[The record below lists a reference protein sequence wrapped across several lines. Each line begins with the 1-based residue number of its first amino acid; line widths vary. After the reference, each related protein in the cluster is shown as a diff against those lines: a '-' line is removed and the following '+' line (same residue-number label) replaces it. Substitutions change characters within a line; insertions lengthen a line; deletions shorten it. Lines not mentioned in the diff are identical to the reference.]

1 MKKLLTAVLLL
12 IVSGQALGA
21 HKGVKLK
28 NSNDS
33 LSYIL
38 GTLIGGSMAESELKS
53 FLPVLSYELF
63 NEGLRSAGRGETG
76 LIPTDEAY
84 GMVEQLIERSREEL
98 YKGNRLA
105 GKKFLAENAR
115 KQGIITTPSGLQYR
129 ILQDAEGPKPD
140 EDSQV
145 EIYSKGTLING
156 TVFESAEV
164 ETAQINLQD
173 DIPGLREGIQLMS
186 PGARYIFYV
195 PRDLAYGNE
204 EGPGGIEPYS
214 VLIYEVELV
223 SFGVAD
229 YAAIAYDDSDY
240 EGEEAETLETEAGDY
255 TSLVISE
262 TSIDYG
268 DSVVE
273 QAYSFKDRYFVFAE
287 DGFYVLDGNQNA
299 VYSEAYERD
308 RDDALEKVVLSPVF
322 YTPKEGDG
330 PVFLMVDFKDPQ
342 PYDILAGSHL
352 YRIDADGTVSRI
364 GFMNVAVDHGGYE
377 LSPVSGVLE
386 IYNRADGIH
395 FAFNTR
401 TLMYNPAG
409 AEDISFPAEDLQYVY
424 AGGQLKP
431 VGSALMLGF
440 FKREA
445 VREEVGKSVGTP
457 VNRILV
463 GDLTGSGELDAVY
476 TLQDDDTIHIALFEN
491 GRIKQ
496 RFTHKLED
504 YYFEEGVTSIRNGIV
519 RIIVFDPL
527 EEEYIERRFV
537 LRNNRLEEVK

>member
-1 MKKLLTAVLLL
+1 MKKLLTVVLLL
-12 IVSGQALGA
+12 IVSGQVLGA
-21 HKGVKLK
+21 PKAPKLK
-28 NSNDS
+28 NQYDS
-33 LSYIL
+33 LSYVL
-38 GTLIGGSMAESELKS
+38 GTLIGGSMAESELKHVQPNLN
-53 FLPVLSYELF
+53 FELF
-63 NEGLRSAGRGETG
+63 TEALRNVSRGEQG
-76 LIPTDEAY
+76 LVPMDEAY
-84 GMVEQLIERSREEL
+84 GMVEQLMERCREEL
-98 YKGNRLA
+98 YKENRLA
-105 GKKFLAENAR
+105 GEKFLAENAR
-115 KQGIITTPSGLQYR
+115 KQGVITTPSGLQYR

-145 EIYSKGTLING
+145 GIYSKGTLING
-156 TVFESAEV
+156 TVFESAEA
-164 ETAQINLQD
+164 ETVQFNLQD

-195 PRDLAYGNE
+195 PQDLAYGNE

-214 VLIYEVELV
+214 ALIYEVELV
-223 SFGVAD
+223 IFGVAD
-229 YAAIAYDDSDY
+229 YAAVASDSDS
-240 EGEEAETLETEAGDY
+240 EGEEAQTLETEAGDY
-255 TSLVISE
+255 TRLVISQI
-262 TSIDYG
+262 SIDYG
-268 DSVVE
+268 DSMVE
-273 QAYSFKDRYFVFAE
+273 QAYSFRDRYFVFAE

-386 IYNRADGIH
+386 IYTRADGIH

-424 AGGQLKP
+424 AGDQLKP

-476 TLQDDDTIHIALFEN
+476 TLQDDETIHIALFEN

-537 LRNNRLEEVK
+537 LRDNRLEEVK